1 MTEKTIEL
9 TDLRRL
15 WDTYSEKR
23 IGVIGLVI
31 MLVFIVMAVF
41 APYIAP
47 HDPYELYNPMEPP
60 GPDHLLG
67 TNDIGQDILS
77 ELIYGARVSLFIAF
91 FVSIV
96 SGLIGTILG
105 LLSGYYE
112 HVGFFIM
119 RIVDAFLAIPRL
131 PLIILIAAFMRPSI
145 WNLVIIFTILGWP
158 ITTRI
163 IRSEVLS
170 LRTRNYVEAA
180 RMLGAPDSYI
190 MIKHILPNVFPLLVV
205 RLVVEASHVI
215 LAESSLSF
223 LGLGD
228 PTAKSWGMILHYA
241 FMYPTIYIS
250 DVWKWW
256 MLPPGLCIVLTILS
270 LMFIGYALEELVNP
284 RLRGM
289 TQV

>member
-1 MTEKTIEL
+1 MTEIK
-9 TDLRRL
+9 DLNRFWNAYKESRL
-15 WDTYSEKR
+15 
-23 IGVIGLVI
+23 GLIGLVI
-31 MLVFIVMAVF
+31 LLFFVTLAVF

-47 HDPYELYNPMEPP
+47 YDPHEMFKPMEHPSS
-60 GPDHLLG
+60 DHLLG

-91 FVSIV
+91 FVSVV
-96 SGLIGTILG
+96 SGIIGTAFG
-105 LLSGYYE
+105 LLSGYFE
-112 HVGFFIM
+112 MFGFFLM

-131 PLIILIAAFMRPSI
+131 PLIIVIAAFMRPSI
-145 WNLVIIFTILGWP
+145 WNLIFIFIILGWP

-180 RMLGAPDSYI
+180 RMVGAPDTYI
-190 MIKHILPNVFPLLVV
+190 LMKHILPNVFPLLVV
-205 RLVVEASHVI
+205 RLIIEASHVI
-215 LAESSLSF
+215 IAESSLSF

-241 FMYPTIYIS
+241 FVYPTIFIS
-250 DVWKWW
+250 DLWMWW
-256 MLPPGLCIVLTILS
+256 MLPAGLCITFTILS
-270 LMFIGYALEELVNP
+270 LTFIGYALEELVNP

-289 TQV
+289 TRI